1 MPVVFRLL
9 LDTLTPSVNALQARI
24 LWIFLLAKF
33 PAGVFRE
40 SDRLRFWY
48 DAIGSQAGRP

>member
-1 MPVVFRLL
+1 MPVVLRLL

-33 PAGVFRE
+33 PAGVFWE